1 MLKKFARKKMFRA
14 KGRKGTTTRKYKRKA
29 GPSLRAI
36 SAKVSKLTKTIE
48 TKSGTVQISD
58 GTEYQ
63 HNNMYIVNNTFL
75 RTTNGTMDVEN
86 SGGQRIGDKITLS
99 GVSFKMM
106 LELNERYS
114 DVTFRMMVVRSA
126 RGDTPDGSTLWQGS
140 SGNKKLNEFN
150 TERYSILF
158 TKYVKV
164 NLIYEVRKA
173 MAVPRHQHHLPAG
186 GSYMIRMKTSQK
198 QAKKTCKVNI
208 LYTQCIRRVLR
219 SSFLQRT
226 ACTPPFVVS
235 FQ

>member
-1 MLKKFARKKMFRA
+1 
-14 KGRKGTTTRKYKRKA
+14 
-29 GPSLRAI
+29 
-36 SAKVSKLTKTIE
+36 
-48 TKSGTVQISD
+48 
-58 GTEYQ
+58 
-63 HNNMYIVNNTFL
+63 
-75 RTTNGTMDVEN
+75 MDVEN

-198 QAKKTCKVNI
+198 QARKTCRVNI
-208 LYTQCIRRVLR
+208 LYTQCHTQGVTLEFPATNSMYPTFRGLFSVRDPR
-219 SSFLQRT
+219 
-226 ACTPPFVVS
+226 FVHLS
-235 FQ
+235 MS